1 MWREVTNES
10 SGHSNQLNFK
20 GHNSIDSSVERR
32 FEDDEAR
39 RQIGLFPAEGT
50 KEISNGEGSDD
61 DSTINLIKD
70 RGVHRVESLMGVL
83 YSHKNGLHMRLI
95 LGLSIL
101 LCAWASSLDLQVTTS
116 IKPWAT
122 SAFHEHS
129 MGLGA
134 LAIADSIIGAVSR
147 PVWAQIANIISRPF
161 TYFLS
166 IVFYVLGYIIVA
178 SSHTISAYIV
188 GSAFSAMGSSG
199 VGFLNRVIV
208 ADLTT
213 LKWRGLATEALASP
227 NIINIW
233 YAGYI
238 VKDLGPSNWR
248 WGYGMFCIIMPVVLA
263 PATIIMFHYER
274 KAHKLLQEE
283 ELQKYK
289 EEVGLTKNWKKLLW
303 RLIVEVDLFGL
314 IVLGFSFS
322 LLLLP
327 LSLYKNAENLW
338 RNPSLIA
345 MFIVGGI
352 LLFPLIVY
360 EFKFASYPILP
371 KRCFNRTLV
380 SAIVIDFVFQ
390 VAGRIVALY
399 DSSYA
404 LIVKDWDDQYWT
416 YYNNTNTMAICVFGI
431 ITGICMRITRTYK
444 SYQYTGIVLAMIGAG
459 IMIEGKNTSTKTVTM
474 VWSSILL
481 GMGNGLSAPGTSVA
495 LQASIPHGDLAI
507 CISFLLLTSSIG
519 ASLSSA
525 IATAIWQGKMENA
538 LRTHM
543 PSTVSD
549 QQVRKF
555 FLNIVALRKYPFD
568 SEVRKAGIKA
578 YREVNFYF
586 YPISIGLQVIR
597 LVAVYFQR
605 SFFLGDNHNGIEDK
619 NGFPSSPEEGR
630 SRNLLPE
637 QREERNWRKSLSRL
651 F

>member
-1 MWREVTNES
+1 MPVADFDNGVLLKLSPQDEY
-10 SGHSNQLNFK
+10 
-20 GHNSIDSSVERR
+20 SSVERR

-248 WGYGMFCIIMPVVLA
+248 WG
-263 PATIIMFHYER
+263 
-274 KAHKLLQEE
+274 
-283 ELQKYK
+283 
-289 EEVGLTKNWKKLLW
+289 
-303 RLIVEVDLFGL
+303 
-314 IVLGFSFS
+314 
-322 LLLLP
+322 
-327 LSLYKNAENLW
+327 
-338 RNPSLIA
+338 
-345 MFIVGGI
+345 
-352 LLFPLIVY
+352 
-360 EFKFASYPILP
+360 
-371 KRCFNRTLV
+371 CFNRTLV

-459 IMIEGKNTSTKTVTM
+459 IMIEGRNTSTKTVTM